1 MLRRLKN
8 SVSQDSTKKVADS
21 IYNSKIRYGLQLTGK
36 IRWTKEDPKDTNSSL
51 LQKAQNKMLRCINNS
66 QLGDK
71 IRTQSMLEKFKMLS
85 VNQMNA
91 QIKLTEI
98 WKAENTSNYPLQFK
112 KKVTTEEGRTTRSIT
127 AGQLIES
134 GKSNLLQSTF
144 ISDASRA
151 WNRAPDKIKHCNSI
165 WSAKKEIKKYVS
177 TLPV

>member
-21 IYNSKIRYGLQLTGK
+21 IYNSKIRYGLQLTEK

-91 QIKLTEI
+91 QIKLT
-98 WKAENTSNYPLQFK
+98 
-112 KKVTTEEGRTTRSIT
+112 
-127 AGQLIES
+127 
-134 GKSNLLQSTF
+134 
-144 ISDASRA
+144 
-151 WNRAPDKIKHCNSI
+151 
-165 WSAKKEIKKYVS
+165 
-177 TLPV
+177 